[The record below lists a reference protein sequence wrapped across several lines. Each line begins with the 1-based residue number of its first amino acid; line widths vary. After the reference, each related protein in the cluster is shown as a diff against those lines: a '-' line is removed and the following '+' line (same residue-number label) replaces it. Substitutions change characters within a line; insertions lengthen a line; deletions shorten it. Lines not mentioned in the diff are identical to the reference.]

1 MKRIAVMFALLIA
14 AVGVLWLFPLFHIVR
29 TDELQAARQR
39 TAFDASTFAQSFWTE
54 RLTPSLAEAAD
65 AAELVAAFRQD
76 PQLAREKFGRKVGV
90 GRTRLFVL
98 RGSGTISAVE
108 AKGVQVSLQN
118 EGEPDIQLRTGLL
131 FGNTIRDASG
141 LLDASDFANSQHF
154 NNISTEL
161 NRIVEASVIT
171 KLKEQAAPGRKI
183 QFVGCAEL
191 ADGAGE
197 VLPLRV
203 IPLDVQID

>member
-1 MKRIAVMFALLIA
+1 MFALLVA

-29 TDELQAARQR
+29 TDELQAARQL

-65 AAELVAAFRQD
+65 AAELLAAFRQNA
-76 PQLAREKFGRKVGV
+76 QLAREKFGRKVGV
-90 GRTRLFVL
+90 GRKRLFML
-98 RGSGTISAVE
+98 RGSGTIS
-108 AKGVQVSLQN
+108 GVDATGVRVSIHN
-118 EGEPDIQLRTGLL
+118 EGAEPDVLLRTGLL

-154 NNISTEL
+154 NDISTEL

-183 QFVGCAEL
+183 QFLGCAEL
-191 ADGAGE
+191 ADGAGD
-197 VLPLRV
+197 VLPLKV